1 MKIVVTGADRAL
13 GSLLCHRL
21 TRYEVVP
28 VGASAESDLKGYR
41 RVDLFAPDAVKSVL
55 DGSDAV
61 VHALPFD
68 LGVDTAGAPG
78 EGELL
83 DLAARGTYVLA
94 TTAFQIGI
102 ERLVLLSRMDLMED
116 YPEEFLVN
124 PDWKPLPRAEAG
136 SLGPYMAELVCREI
150 ARTGK
155 IEVACLRLGALDA
168 EEGTSGPDAV
178 DAVRDALEGVGETA
192 GYNWDLRH
200 VVSGGRFAR

>member
-13 GSLLCHRL
+13 GSLLCRRL
-21 TRYEVVP
+21 TPYDVVP
-28 VGASAESDLKGYR
+28 VGASAESELKGYR
-41 RVDLFAPDAVKSVL
+41 RVDLFAAGEVSSAL
-55 DGSDAV
+55 HGSDAV

-68 LGVDTAGAPG
+68 LGSGAAGEEE

-94 TTAFQIGI
+94 TTASRAGI
-102 ERLVLLSRMDLMED
+102 KRLVLLSRMDLMED
-116 YPEEFLVN
+116 YPEEYQVN

-136 SLGPYMAELVCREI
+136 SLGPYLAELVCREI

-155 IEVACLRLGALDA
+155 IEVACLRLGTLDA
-168 EEGTSGPDAV
+168 DEGTSGRDAV
-178 DAVRDALEGVGETA
+178 DAVRVAIESMGETE

>member
-1 MKIVVTGADRAL
+1 MKIVVTGADREL
-13 GSLLCHRL
+13 GSLLCRRL
-21 TRYEVVP
+21 TQCEAVP

-41 RVDLFAPDAVKSVL
+41 RVDLFSPDEVKSVL

-68 LGVDTAGAPG
+68 LGVGTTGPQG

-83 DLAARGTYVLA
+83 DLAARATYVLA
-94 TTAFQIGI
+94 TTACQVGTK
-102 ERLVLLSRMDLMED
+102 RLVLLSRMDLMED
-116 YPEEFLVN
+116 YPEEYLVN
-124 PDWKPLPRAEAG
+124 PDWKPLPRAEAE

-192 GYNWDLRH
+192 GYNWNLRH
-200 VVSGGRFAR
+200 VVSEGRFAR

>member
-21 TRYEVVP
+21 SQYEVVP

-41 RVDLFAPDAVKSVL
+41 RVDLFATSEVESVL
-55 DGSDAV
+55 HGSDAV

-68 LGVDTAGAPG
+68 LGVGTAGAQG

-83 DLAARGTYVLA
+83 DLAARSTYVLA
-94 TTAFQIGI
+94 TTACQVGI
-102 ERLVLLSRMDLMED
+102 KRLVLLSRMDLMED
-116 YPEEFLVN
+116 YPDEYLGN
-124 PDWKPLPRAEAG
+124 LDWKPLPRAEAE

-178 DAVRDALEGVGETA
+178 DAVRGALESAGETA

>member
-1 MKIVVTGADRAL
+1 MKIVVTGADRGL

-21 TRYEVVP
+21 TRCEVVP

-41 RVDLFAPDAVKSVL
+41 RVDLFAPDEVKSVL

-68 LGVDTAGAPG
+68 LGAGTTGPQR

-83 DLAARGTYVLA
+83 DLAARATYVLA
-94 TTAFQIGI
+94 TTACQVGI

-136 SLGPYMAELVCREI
+136 SLAPYMAELVCREI
-150 ARTGK
+150 ARTGR